1 VNDGF
6 VSCSLSI
13 SGSSNSQRE
22 FKASFLE
29 VDGSALSN
37 PRQLIHWWTS
47 TAQYGAASIP
57 AISSPVYLITTGSQ
71 VVANTTGS
79 INHAVTN
86 TSGIFAVR
94 ITTPADLGTT
104 TVWFNTEVQG
114 IIYSISTTLFTSPS

>member
-6 VSCSLSI
+6 VSCSLSVTGTAQGRTI
-13 SGSSNSQRE
+13 LAE
-22 FKASFLE
+22 FEE
-29 VDGSALSN
+29 VDGTPLSN

-47 TAQYGAASIP
+47 TTQYGAASIP
-57 AISSPVYLITTGSQ
+57 AISSPTYSIISGSQ

-86 TSGIFAVR
+86 TSGAFAVR
-94 ITTPADLGTT
+94 ISTPADLGTT

-114 IIYSISTTLFTSPS
+114 IIYSISTTLATSVS